1 MGTEKDIQGRY
12 AVSRATV
19 RGALDELGRAGQLV
33 RSTGR
38 GTFVAERAVKVHMP
52 HLLSFTKELHH
63 RGVVPGGRVLAFERI
78 TAPDDAAEALRCR
91 PGETTLHIRR
101 LRTGDDTPTVLVD
114 HYLAPSITP
123 KREDLGE
130 SLYRTLEG
138 VLGIHLREAYHTV
151 RAASSTPEEAEMLT
165 IQWGEGGTP
174 LRAHHLERTWTSGGV

>member
-101 LRTGDDTPTVLVD
+101 LRTGDDTP
-114 HYLAPSITP
+114 
-123 KREDLGE
+123 
-130 SLYRTLEG
+130 
-138 VLGIHLREAYHTV
+138 
-151 RAASSTPEEAEMLT
+151 
-165 IQWGEGGTP
+165 
-174 LRAHHLERTWTSGGV
+174 